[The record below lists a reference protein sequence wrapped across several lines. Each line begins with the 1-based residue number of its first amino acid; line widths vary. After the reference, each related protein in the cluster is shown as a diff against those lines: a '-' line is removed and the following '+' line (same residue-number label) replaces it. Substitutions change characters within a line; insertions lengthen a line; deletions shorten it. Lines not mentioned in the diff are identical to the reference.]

1 MQKVADTF
9 KTATKK
15 VIQKSSME
23 KGDLITYKITGI
35 ASSKLKS
42 SADARTDTADKS
54 GKSFRI
60 PKRIPAEKQQ
70 IVKLRLV

>member
-1 MQKVADTF
+1 
-9 KTATKK
+9 
-15 VIQKSSME
+15 ME

-42 SADARTDTADKS
+42 SADARTDTTDKS

-60 PKRIPAEKQQ
+60 PKRIPPEKQQ